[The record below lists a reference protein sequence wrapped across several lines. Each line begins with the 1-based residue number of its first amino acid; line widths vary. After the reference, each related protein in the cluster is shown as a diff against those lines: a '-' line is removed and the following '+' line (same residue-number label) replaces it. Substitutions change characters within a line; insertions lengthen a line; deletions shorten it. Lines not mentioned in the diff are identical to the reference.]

1 MTKRVI
7 NVTDAPKINAKPI
20 NPIQK
25 VINSDEYLINK
36 MNEKLKGVKI
46 VEAKEN
52 KQPRDANGRFM
63 GTRLRPQDTNPTIP
77 DVKPNSVAAH
87 FNEICDD
94 LKDLYARKNK
104 DYGNAWQK
112 HLYKYGL
119 RPFTMRVSEKIDRID
134 SIIDNGGAQ
143 VKDESILDTML
154 DIAAYAI
161 MTAAEIKADSD
172 KKILGKLS

>member
-1 MTKRVI
+1 MTKVNI
-7 NVTDAPKINAKPI
+7 QVKDGNKK
-20 NPIQK
+20 NPIQQ
-25 VINSDEYLINK
+25 VTNSDEYLINK
-36 MNEKLKGVKI
+36 MNEKLNGVK
-46 VEAKEN
+46 VVPVEN

-87 FNEICDD
+87 FNEICDG